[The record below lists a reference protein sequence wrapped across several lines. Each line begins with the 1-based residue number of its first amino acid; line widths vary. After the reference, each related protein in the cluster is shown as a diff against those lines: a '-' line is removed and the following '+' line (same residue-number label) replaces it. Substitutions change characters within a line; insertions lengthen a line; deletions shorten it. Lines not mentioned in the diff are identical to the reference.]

1 MEHNEIIE
9 IASDTAIRLGC
20 KPELGAKL
28 SDYTSFKIGGKV
40 PLLINISNLDALIG
54 LLKLLAIYKAPFMV
68 IGNGTNILADDSDHN
83 LIILRINSNFAEIKQ
98 SGNLLTCLSGT
109 TLSNICR
116 NAMTKSLSGLEPLT
130 GIPGTIGGAVYMNA
144 GAYGRELSDVVES
157 VTAIT
162 SAGIL
167 KTYNSEECLFSYRES
182 IFMHNNETIS
192 SVKLRLSPG
201 EMAQIKTQMSS
212 YTKRRREKQPLEFPS
227 AGSAFKRPKGAYASA
242 LIDDCGLKGLT
253 VGGAQISEKHA
264 GFIINTGE
272 ATFDDVITLM
282 KKVIGIVELQTGF
295 KLEPEPIILS
305 DNAINF

>member
-98 SGNLLTCLSGT
+98 SENLLTCLSGT
-109 TLSNICR
+109 MLSNICR
-116 NAMTKSLSGLEPLT
+116 IAMTKSLSGLEPLT

-144 GAYGRELSDVVES
+144 GAYGRELSDIVES

-162 SAGIL
+162 AAGNL
-167 KTYNSEECLFSYRES
+167 KTYSCEECLFSYRES

-201 EMAQIKTQMSS
+201 EMTQIKSQMSS

-242 LIDDCGLKGLT
+242 LIDECGLKGLA
-253 VGGAQISEKHA
+253 VGGAKISEKHA
-264 GFIINTGE
+264 GFIINTGD
-272 ATFDDVITLM
+272 ATFRDVITLM

-305 DNAINF
+305 NDAIDF